1 MILEIAKHIDINKKN
16 RMIDIDSEIAEVIK
30 FLWLNRIDTLG
41 CCSGHGKDK
50 PSIVVN
56 TKYSKTEIDD
66 IRKLINA
73 IDNRDWIIF
82 KWNGN
87 QIQQF

>member
-41 CCSGHGKDK
+41 C
-50 PSIVVN
+50 
-56 TKYSKTEIDD
+56 
-66 IRKLINA
+66 
-73 IDNRDWIIF
+73 
-82 KWNGN
+82 
-87 QIQQF
+87 